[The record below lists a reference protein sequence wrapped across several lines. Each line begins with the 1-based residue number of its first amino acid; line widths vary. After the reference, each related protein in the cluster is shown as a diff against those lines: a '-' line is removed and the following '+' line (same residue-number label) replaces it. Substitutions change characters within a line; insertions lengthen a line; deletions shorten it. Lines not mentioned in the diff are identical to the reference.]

1 MYYYSDTPY
10 RRFSE
15 IREAVGKGEAR
26 LSYNRATAIRVAS
39 ERRKSFAMLY
49 LYIPAV
55 TAVVLYILTMYL
67 PIPKLVILFALAGL
81 LLYPFVP
88 YVSRIMVIA
97 GILLIFLPIWFLRD
111 SLWILAI
118 GVGLIVIRFTY
129 DLWWLLISR
138 AADRALLEN
147 EALFEEEWKKK
158 TVALEDSGDGSY
170 YMFGKTRP
178 EKQKKGKDKKETEED
193 KSAGE
198 TPPEAAKS
206 GKKGKK

>member
-1 MYYYSDTPY
+1 MYYFSDTPY

-15 IREAVGKGEAR
+15 IREAALKGDIR

-39 ERRKSFAMLY
+39 GRRKSFALMY

-55 TAVVLYILTMYL
+55 TAVVLYILTLYL
-67 PIPKLVILFALAGL
+67 PIPKTVILFALAGL

-88 YVSRIMVIA
+88 YVSRVMVIA
-97 GILLIFLPIWFLRD
+97 GVALIFLPILILRE
-111 SLWILAI
+111 SMWILAI

-129 DLWWLLISR
+129 DLWWLFISR

-147 EALFEEEWKKK
+147 EAVFEAEWKQK
-158 TVALEDSGDGSY
+158 TVALQSDDDGSY

-178 EKQKKGKDKKETEED
+178 EKQKKDKKDKQED
-193 KSAGE
+193 KAEESE
-198 TPPEAAKS
+198 KS
-206 GKKGKK
+206 K